1 MTKEEIEALSLQE
14 YEQLEE
20 NRMKKNAWRAATE
33 LAERV
38 DGEPAPSGF
47 LTCNVT
53 PNERV
58 QFLWDKGYLEKFISN
73 KSETRRLNI
82 PGHGYY
88 SKLDRYCQIH
98 FKRGELYLEYHKGS
112 CEEAGELCNFC
123 VKWNGPKTD

>member
-1 MTKEEIEALSLQE
+1 
-14 YEQLEE
+14 
-20 NRMKKNAWRAATE
+20 MKKNAWRVATE

-73 KSETRRLNI
+73 KSETGRLNI
-82 PGHGYY
+82 AGHGCY
-88 SKLDRYCQIH
+88 
-98 FKRGELYLEYHKGS
+98 
-112 CEEAGELCNFC
+112 
-123 VKWNGPKTD
+123 